1 MRWTRTLPVLMLA
14 LLLGGLGKVAAQSPS
29 SSGMFGNRT
38 MGGGLSA
45 SSSNFG
51 GSSQGGSMGKMGQSG
66 GSQGSGSSQGGAGM
80 INPSGGGGQT
90 RHSGSFVGANA
101 GQSARRNFVGAA
113 QVNSSGAAR
122 SGQGNFGMGGFG
134 GGGSGMGGFGGR
146 RFGNFGFG
154 AGGNN
159 TSTTP
164 PVRTTLTLGFEP
176 SAAPS
181 QKVSLA
187 ITEHLKALPA
197 LHWQVPVQ
205 VQMQGHTAILRGVAE
220 TEHDRDL
227 AERVVRLEATVDEV
241 QNQIEVASSAIPKI
255 KNR

>member
-1 MRWTRTLPVLMLA
+1 
-14 LLLGGLGKVAAQSPS
+14 
-29 SSGMFGNRT
+29 MFGNRT

-45 SSSNFG
+45 GSNNFG
-51 GSSQGGSMGKMGQSG
+51 GSSQGSSSMGKMSQG
-66 GSQGSGSSQGGAGM
+66 GSQSGSSQGAAGLT
-80 INPSGGGGQT
+80 NPSGVGGQT
-90 RHSGSFVGANA
+90 RQSGSFVGTNT
-101 GQSARRNFVGAA
+101 GQSARQNFVGAA

-146 RFGNFGFG
+146 RLGNFGFG
-154 AGGNN
+154 AGGSN
-159 TSTTP
+159 TPTTP

-176 SAAPS
+176 SVAPP

-187 ITEHLKALPA
+187 IAEHLKALPA

-205 VQMQGHTAILRGVAE
+205 VRMQGRTAILRGVAE

-241 QNQIEVASSAIPKI
+241 QNQIEVAGSAIPKI
-255 KNR
+255 KN